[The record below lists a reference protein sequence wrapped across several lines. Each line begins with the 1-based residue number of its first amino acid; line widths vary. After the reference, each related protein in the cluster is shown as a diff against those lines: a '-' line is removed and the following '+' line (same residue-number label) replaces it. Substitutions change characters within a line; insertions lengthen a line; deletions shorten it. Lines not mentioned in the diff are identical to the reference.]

1 MEVVV
6 VSEHLYQ
13 NSFSNG
19 IKPPRWVDGTAVDF
33 DGWADG
39 KPESHS
45 DDHCAVINKDRSGEW
60 KTYKCTKDRLNFL
73 LVDGEW
79 PVATH
84 TNAHVKTGR
93 RKTSEL

>member
-1 MEVVV
+1 MELAV

-39 KPESHS
+39 KPDSHS
-45 DDHCAVINKDRSGEW
+45 DDYCAVINKDGSGEW
-60 KTYKCTKDRLNFL
+60 KDAYKCTKDRLNSL
-73 LVDGEW
+73 LVDRDW
-79 PVATH
+79 LPTQTPTLKRAD
-84 TNAHVKTGR
+84 
-93 RKTSEL
+93 